1 MFKLASII
9 DDNFDVDSIFED
21 LKVFTDAI
29 QRSGTVHFIS
39 SFFAFKG
46 MGEQATKEVYD
57 WLKTHP
63 KFIMDSSLASWL
75 VDDIQTNE
83 FEQKR
88 SHVASAIECYLKDYG
103 VSRPEAFKEIQ
114 EMVASAWKDMNKFC
128 LKPTAF
134 PLSLLMRV
142 INFARVMEDLYLYGD
157 GYSDSSR
164 ETKEK
169 INAVLIDPI
178 PM

>member
-1 MFKLASII
+1 M
-9 DDNFDVDSIFED
+9 
-21 LKVFTDAI
+21 
-29 QRSGTVHFIS
+29 
-39 SFFAFKG
+39 
-46 MGEQATKEVYD
+46 
-57 WLKTHP
+57 
-63 KFIMDSSLASWL
+63 
-75 VDDIQTNE
+75 
-83 FEQKR
+83 
-88 SHVASAIECYLKDYG
+88 ASAIGCYLKDYG
-103 VSRPEAFKEIQ
+103 VSRPKACEEIR

-134 PLSLLMRV
+134 PMSLLMRV